1 MFTPFPDCEIT
12 MTAKDCKHPSKCPFW
27 TAASTKCGLSKGGI
41 FIPLDDHVEA
51 FCITP
56 QFPACAQYTLY
67 SENQNFLAKKVR
79 KSEENRRKFMRIETK
94 HKITLIK
101 ILEPGKPESPILTS
115 ANTLDLSKGGM
126 RVATEKALLHDML
139 IQFSFGE
146 SFPQILH
153 DVTGQVEWCNKQ
165 IDDPGYQVGVSFK
178 EDNVIEVMGRLLD
191 QQQK

>member
-1 MFTPFPDCEIT
+1 M
-12 MTAKDCKHPSKCPFW
+12 KC
-27 TAASTKCGLSKGGI
+27 TLGKSGI

-56 QFPACAQYTLY
+56 QFSACAHYSLF
-67 SENQNFLAKKVR
+67 SENQIKNVR
-79 KSEENRRKFMRIETK
+79 KSEENRRKFMRIETT
-94 HKITLIK
+94 HKITLLK
-101 ILEPGKPESPILTS
+101 ILEPDKPESPFLAS

-165 IDDPGYQVGVSFK
+165 IDEPGYQVGVSFK
-178 EDNVIEVMGRLLD
+178 EDNVIEVMGRLLE
-191 QQQK
+191 QQQQHI